1 MKTQLDIITGFLGS
15 GKTTYINGLLDNL
28 NLSDEKAVIIQC
40 EQGESEIDNAFEY
53 NSNVHVIKWERTQK
67 AVLDHIEDIL
77 KKYRPHK
84 IIIEHNGTESTENLL
99 KDLQKPSIQKNCF
112 IHNIVHTIDAPTFEV
127 FINNMGAILTEQ
139 ISNSDLIVVNNSSDF
154 TKARLKAMEKLLK
167 DVNPAVKIAITAGSS
182 ESGVT
187 AGNNLLYYEKQT
199 KQIKLSDAAF
209 FTFCILVLFYLSV
222 SILKAVDFELI
233 NINLSKIQALNT
245 VFISI
250 LIQAFPFIL
259 FGVIVSSII
268 QVFISSE
275 TIVKLFPE
283 KMGLGFVAAIF
294 SGLLFPVCDCAVV
307 PVAARLERKGVP
319 APTVVAF
326 MLAAPLMSPLSIA
339 STFYAFPGQPSV
351 AFYRVILG
359 IIISVI
365 VGLTFWVFPEEKQI
379 TLNRLYAVNCKCGY
393 CSTGTSKKLT
403 SKVEAVF
410 KHAGS
415 EFFEVGR
422 FIIVGAFLSSLVQ
435 TLLPKDIL
443 LKIGGGSAASIIIML
458 LSAFILSVCSTSDA
472 FIARTFVNQFPM
484 ASVIG
489 FMVLG
494 PMIDIKNVLMLL
506 GNFKKR
512 FVAKLVFL
520 IFSFTFIILSF
531 FSIVF
536 FGL

>member
-1 MKTQLDIITGFLGS
+1 MKTQLYIITGFLGS

-28 NLSDEKAVIIQC
+28 DLSDEKVVIIQC
-40 EQGESEIDNAFEY
+40 EQGESEIDNAFEC
-53 NSNVHVIKWERTQK
+53 NSNVHIIKWERTK
-67 AVLDHIEDIL
+67 KSVLKLIEDIL
-77 KKYRPHK
+77 KKYRPHS
-84 IIIEHNGTESTENLL
+84 IIIEHNGTESTEKLL
-99 KDLQKPSIQKNCF
+99 EDLQKPVIQKNCV
-112 IHNIVHTIDAPTFEV
+112 IHNIVHTIDAQTFEV
-127 FINNMGAILTEQ
+127 FIDNMGAILTEQ
-139 ISNSDLIVVNNSSDF
+139 IASSDLIVVNNSSDF
-154 TKARLKAMEKLLK
+154 TKSRLKAVEKLLK
-167 DVNPAVKIAITAGSS
+167 TVNPTAKIARTAGDTGPGAQ
-182 ESGVT
+182 E
-187 AGNNLLYYEKQT
+187 GNEGLYIEKQT
-199 KQIKLSDAAF
+199 KQLKLSDVAF
-209 FTFCILVLFYLSV
+209 FTFCLLVLCYLSV
-222 SILKAVDFELI
+222 SVLKAANFELI
-233 NINLSKIQALNT
+233 NINLSRFQALNT
-245 VFISI
+245 IFISI

-259 FGVIVSSII
+259 FGVIVSSVI
-268 QVFISSE
+268 QVFISNE

-294 SGLLFPVCDCAVV
+294 AGLLFPVCDCAVV
-307 PVAARLERKGVP
+307 PVAARLEKKGVP
-319 APTVVAF
+319 VPTVVAF

-351 AFYRVILG
+351 AIYRVILG

-365 VGLTFWVFPEEKQI
+365 VGLTFWIFPEEKQI
-379 TLNRLYAVNCKCGY
+379 TLNRLAAVNCKCGY
-393 CSTGTSKKLT
+393 CNTGASKKPA
-403 SKVEAVF
+403 SKIEAVF

-435 TLLPKDIL
+435 TFLPKDIL
-443 LKIGGGSAASIIIML
+443 LKIGGGAAASIIIML
-458 LSAFILSVCSTSDA
+458 LSAFVLSVCSTSDA

-484 ASVIG
+484 ASVMG

>member
-28 NLSDEKAVIIQC
+28 KLSDEKAVIIQC
-40 EQGESEIDNAFEY
+40 EQGESEIDNVFEH
-53 NSNVHVIKWERTQK
+53 NSNVHIIKWERTK
-67 AVLDHIEDIL
+67 KSVLKYIEDIL
-77 KKYRPHK
+77 KKYRPHR

-99 KDLQKPSIQKNCF
+99 RDLQKPSIQKKCV
-112 IHNIVHTIDAPTFEV
+112 IQSIVHTVDAPTFEV
-127 FINNMGAILTEQ
+127 FFNNMGAILTEQ
-139 ISNSDLIVVNNSSDF
+139 IANSDLIVVNNSSDF

-167 DVNPAVKIAITAGSS
+167 DVNPAAKIARTAGSG
-182 ESGVT
+182 SGTT
-187 AGNNLLYYEKQT
+187 AGNNLLYFEKQT

-233 NINLSKIQALNT
+233 NINLLKLQALNT

-283 KMGLGFVAAIF
+283 KIGLGFVAAIF

-319 APTVVAF
+319 VPTVVAF

-351 AFYRVILG
+351 AIYRVILG
-359 IIISVI
+359 IIISVV
-365 VGLTFWVFPEEKQI
+365 VGLTFWIFPEEKQI
-379 TLNRLYAVNCKCGY
+379 TLNRLAAVNCKCGY
-393 CSTGTSKKLT
+393 CSTGTSKTLT

-422 FIIVGAFLSSLVQ
+422 FIIIGAFLSSLVQ

-484 ASVIG
+484 ASVMG